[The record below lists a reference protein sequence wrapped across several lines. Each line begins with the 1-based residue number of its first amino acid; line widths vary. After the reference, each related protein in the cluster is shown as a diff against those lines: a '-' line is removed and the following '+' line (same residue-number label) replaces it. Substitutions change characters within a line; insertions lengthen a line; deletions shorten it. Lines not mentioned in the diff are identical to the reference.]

1 MAKAYA
7 YLLAGAALILMALPA
22 SMSALGGGYES
33 PPTFSPSKILP
44 PNLLR
49 SPWARSTPTPCHR

>member
-22 SMSALGGGYES
+22 SMSALGGSYES

-44 PNLLR
+44 PNLLW
-49 SPWARSTPTPCHR
+49 SPWARSTPTPRHR